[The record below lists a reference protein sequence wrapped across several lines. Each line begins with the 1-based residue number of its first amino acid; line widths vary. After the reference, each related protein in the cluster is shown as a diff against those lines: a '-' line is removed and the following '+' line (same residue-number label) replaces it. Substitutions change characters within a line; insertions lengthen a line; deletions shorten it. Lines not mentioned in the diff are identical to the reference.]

1 MVTKRIPVE
10 KEVVI
15 KLWGEMTKS
24 THHTKAFSQFGE
36 SLERGGKRF
45 TLFALPFYPPFVG
58 PDTV

>member
-1 MVTKRIPVE
+1 M
-10 KEVVI
+10 I

-45 TLFALPFYPPFVG
+45 PLFALPFCPPFVG